1 MQSRWDVPW
10 GSSPRPDSNAN
21 LRIGDAERNEISELL
36 SKHYS
41 DGRLDAAEF
50 QERLD
55 RAMSAKTRA
64 DLSGLLV
71 DLPSLQT
78 PEQAAAVR
86 QPPRRRPRV
95 LRVVL
100 FAVVAFWVLSVVGAA
115 ARGFWWFGWFGWVRA
130 GPPAPALALPARA
143 PRRTSPV
150 ERPPTWTAVQP
161 ESGGYPWRID
171 LEGGSHGLTAGR

>member
-10 GSSPRPDSNAN
+10 GSPSRPNDNAN
-21 LRIGDAERNEISELL
+21 LRIGDAERNEISDLL

-71 DLPSLQT
+71 DLPRLQT
-78 PEQAAAVR
+78 PEQQAAVAV
-86 QPPRRRPRV
+86 PPRRPRV

-100 FAVVAFWVLSVVGAA
+100 FAVLAFWVLSITAAA
-115 ARGFWWFGWFGWVRA
+115 ARGFWWFGWIHIPWLLIGLI
-130 GPPAPALALPARA
+130 ALFLWSRD
-143 PRRTSPV
+143 RRHRRWRYRREFLD
-150 ERPPTWTAVQP
+150 ERPQ
-161 ESGGYPWRID
+161 
-171 LEGGSHGLTAGR
+171 

>member
-71 DLPSLQT
+71 DLPSLRT
-78 PEQAAAVR
+78 PEQAAVLR
-86 QPPRRRPRV
+86 EPPRHRHGF
-95 LRVVL
+95 LKVVL
-100 FAVVAFWVLSVVGAA
+100 FAVLAFWALSFVAA
-115 ARGFWWFGWFGWVRA
+115 SSRFLTLGWVHV
-130 GPPAPALALPARA
+130 PWLLILLVALFVWVRD
-143 PRRTSPV
+143 RRHRRWHHRREFLD
-150 ERPPTWTAVQP
+150 ERPQ
-161 ESGGYPWRID
+161 
-171 LEGGSHGLTAGR
+171 

>member
-10 GSSPRPDSNAN
+10 GSPSRPNDNAN
-21 LRIGDAERNEISELL
+21 LRIGDAERNEISDLL

-71 DLPSLQT
+71 DLPRLQT
-78 PEQAAAVR
+78 PEQHAAVAV
-86 QPPRRRPRV
+86 PPRRPRV

-100 FAVVAFWVLSVVGAA
+100 FAVLAFWVLSIGAA
-115 ARGFWWFGWFGWVRA
+115 VARGFWWFGWIHIPWLLIGLI
-130 GPPAPALALPARA
+130 ALFLWSRD
-143 PRRTSPV
+143 RRHRHWRYRREFLD
-150 ERPPTWTAVQP
+150 ERPQ
-161 ESGGYPWRID
+161 
-171 LEGGSHGLTAGR
+171 

>member
-1 MQSRWDVPW
+1 MQSRWDIPW
-10 GSSPRPDSNAN
+10 GSSSRPDNNPN
-21 LRIGDAERNEISELL
+21 LRIGDAERNEISEQL

-64 DLSGLLV
+64 NLSGLLV

-78 PEQAAAVR
+78 PEQAAAIQ

-95 LRVVL
+95 LRVVV
-100 FAVVAFWVLSVVGAA
+100 FAVLAFWVLSIAASA
-115 ARGFWWFGWFGWVRA
+115 ARGLFWFGWFGWVH
-130 GPPAPALALPARA
+130 GPWLLIGLIVLFLWARD
-143 PRRTSPV
+143 RRHRRWRYRREFLD
-150 ERPPTWTAVQP
+150 ERPQ
-161 ESGGYPWRID
+161 
-171 LEGGSHGLTAGR
+171 

>member
-1 MQSRWDVPW
+1 MQMQSRRDVPW
-10 GSSPRPDSNAN
+10 GSPPRPTDDVN
-21 LRIGDAERNEISELL
+21 LRIGDAERNEISERL

-71 DLPSLQT
+71 DLPRLQS
-78 PEQAAAVR
+78 PEQQAAAAL
-86 QPPRRRPRV
+86 PPRRRPRV

-100 FAVVAFWVLSVVGAA
+100 FVVVSLWALSIAA
-115 ARGFWWFGWFGWVRA
+115 AVTRGFFGFGWIHIPWLLIGLI
-130 GPPAPALALPARA
+130 ALFLWSRD
-143 PRRTSPV
+143 RRHRRWRYRREFLD
-150 ERPPTWTAVQP
+150 ERPQ
-161 ESGGYPWRID
+161 
-171 LEGGSHGLTAGR
+171 

>member
-10 GSSPRPDSNAN
+10 GSSSRPDSNPN
-21 LRIGDAERNEISELL
+21 LRIGDAERNEISEQL
-36 SKHYS
+36 SKHFS

-64 DLSGLLV
+64 DLSGLLA

-78 PEQAAAVR
+78 PDQAAAVR

-100 FAVVAFWVLSVVGAA
+100 FAVVAFWVLSIVGAA
-115 ARGFWWFGWFGWVRA
+115 ARGFWWFGWFGWVH
-130 GPPAPALALPARA
+130 GPWLLIGLIVLLLWARD
-143 PRRTSPV
+143 RRHRRWRYRRELLD
-150 ERPPTWTAVQP
+150 ERPQ
-161 ESGGYPWRID
+161 
-171 LEGGSHGLTAGR
+171 

>member
-10 GSSPRPDSNAN
+10 GSPPRSDQNSN
-21 LRIGDAERNEISELL
+21 LRIGDAERNEMSEIL

-64 DLSGLLV
+64 DLSGLLA

-78 PEQAAAVR
+78 AEPPTAVG
-86 QPPRRRPRV
+86 QPPRHRRAGLV
-95 LRVVL
+95 RVVL
-100 FAVVAFWVLSVVGAA
+100 FAIVALWALSFVAA
-115 ARGFWWFGWFGWVRA
+115 STRFLGFGWFHVPWLLIVLV
-130 GPPAPALALPARA
+130 ALFLWSRD
-143 PRRTSPV
+143 RRH
-150 ERPPTWTAVQP
+150 RR
-161 ESGGYPWRID
+161 WR
-171 LEGGSHGLTAGR
+171 